1 MVDDIERRLNTLFD
15 ALSCETLSRPVVDQL
30 ITLVQGSC
38 AGREEDQ
45 VWVGRQGEGCE
56 PAYNHSSYTG
66 GGFSDR
72 RRTVVF
78 GGLVKDGVKDNL
90 WVVSGFWNADATV
103 NGNERRSTK
112 EMGVKAALMEATG
125 DALGPR
131 VGHKSALVSSVLMVW
146 GGDTLAKEGEKNN
159 DGLYLLK
166 LSTRDWTRVSVV
178 GPAPLGRYGHA
189 IGMCGNKFIVF
200 GGQVDGEFL
209 NDLWCF
215 GLQFLSV
222 VQTVPFTTA
231 TPGSSTLPP
240 AWTKLTCIG
249 FIPIP
254 REGHAAALVGDVMYV
269 FGGCDQRWY
278 AFQNMGPQ
286 PSGRSGHAM
295 ATAGGQ
301 MFVLGGESGDA
312 ASATGQGQQDKDDAL
327 LVHVLDT
334 NLIKYPESKSD
345 APPKRPNGVA
355 PQGTTRTPPSG
366 SPSEPRHTFSQVP
379 PPLSALSKGLLP
391 NPPPTHS
398 TIQARAVIQGIGD
411 VLCDLFVREDAVEG
425 DSCLAIVML
434 ARTVGVYNGV
444 IVLAWIAGS
453 VRLCRNA
460 RTNSEEVLYDT
471 VLMLVRGRGDMYVL
485 YTVVTCVMGSEGL
498 QRPRNA
504 RMDSEVRTGLYTV
517 VMSVVDAVV
526 MLVVDAV
533 LMLVYDDVVM
543 LA

>member
-1 MVDDIERRLNTLFD
+1 
-15 ALSCETLSRPVVDQL
+15 
-30 ITLVQGSC
+30 
-38 AGREEDQ
+38 
-45 VWVGRQGEGCE
+45 
-56 PAYNHSSYTG
+56 
-66 GGFSDR
+66 
-72 RRTVVF
+72 
-78 GGLVKDGVKDNL
+78 
-90 WVVSGFWNADATV
+90 
-103 NGNERRSTK
+103 
-112 EMGVKAALMEATG
+112 MGVKAALMEATG

-146 GGDTLAKEGEKNN
+146 GGDTLAKEGEKND

-215 GLQFLSV
+215 GLQF
-222 VQTVPFTTA
+222 
-231 TPGSSTLPP
+231 
-240 AWTKLTCIG
+240 
-249 FIPIP
+249 
-254 REGHAAALVGDVMYV
+254 H
-269 FGGCDQRWY
+269 QRWY

-444 IVLAWIAGS
+444 VVLAWIAGS